1 MRYWPYALA
10 ALVVLFDRATKHIIE
25 TTFAAWDTLHVIPG
39 CFQIVSTRNTGM
51 AFSLFDNSAAG
62 HTSPWLVA
70 FTVAV
75 MALVAWLLWQAI
87 HPQSAGSEHDHW
99 SFRLALGL
107 ILGGAAGN
115 LYDRLVFG
123 SVTDFLD
130 FYWGA
135 AHFPVFNLADSA
147 ITCGAILVLLNL
159 WLAPARPHGPETE
172 HNSGTE
178 PRP

>member
-1 MRYWPYALA
+1 LRYWPYALSVA
-10 ALVVLFDRATKHIIE
+10 IVLLDRTTKHVIE
-25 TTFAAWDTLHVIPG
+25 TTFSAWETIRVIPG
-39 CFQIVSTRNTGM
+39 FFQIVSTRNTGM
-51 AFSLFDNSAAG
+51 AFSLFDNSAEG
-62 HTSPWLVA
+62 RTSPLLVA

-75 MALVAWLLWQAI
+75 MGVVAWLLWQSI
-87 HPQSAGSEHDHW
+87 RSSRPESEHGHW

-147 ITCGAILVLLNL
+147 ITCGAIVLMLNL
-159 WLAPARPHGPETE
+159 WLVRPHAG
-172 HNSGTE
+172 SAD
-178 PRP
+178 

>member
-1 MRYWPYALA
+1 VRYWPYALSA
-10 ALVVLFDRATKHIIE
+10 AIVLLDRTTKHVIE
-25 TTFAAWDTLHVIPG
+25 TSFSAWDTVRVIPG
-39 CFQIVSTRNTGM
+39 CFQIVSARNTGM
-51 AFSLFDNSAAG
+51 AFSLFDNSAEG
-62 HTSPWLVA
+62 RTSPLLVA

-75 MALVAWLLWQAI
+75 MGVVAWLLWQSIRSGGAD
-87 HPQSAGSEHDHW
+87 SEHGHW

-115 LYDRLVFG
+115 LYDRMVFG

-147 ITCGAILVLLNL
+147 ITCGAIVVMLNL
-159 WLAPARPHGPETE
+159 WLVRPRDRSTE
-172 HNSGTE
+172 
-178 PRP
+178 

>member
-1 MRYWPYALA
+1 LA
-10 ALVVLFDRATKHIIE
+10 AAIVLLDRATKHLIE
-25 TTFAAWDTLHVIPG
+25 TTFAAWDTIHVIPG

-51 AFSLFDNSAAG
+51 AFSLFDNPAQG
-62 HTSPWLVA
+62 RTSPLLVA
-70 FTVAV
+70 FTIAV
-75 MALVAWLLWQAI
+75 MGLVGWLLWQSI
-87 HPQSAGSEHDHW
+87 HSGSAEAEHGHW

-130 FYWGA
+130 FYWRS

-147 ITCGAILVLLNL
+147 ITCGAIVVMLNL
-159 WLAPARPHGPETE
+159 WLGGP
-172 HNSGTE
+172 GTHAGS
-178 PRP
+178 RD

>member
-1 MRYWPYALA
+1 LRYWPYAVS
-10 ALVVLFDRATKHIIE
+10 ALIVLLDRTTKHIIE
-25 TTFAAWDTLHVIPG
+25 TTFSTWDTVKVIPG
-39 CFQIVSTRNTGM
+39 LFEIVSARNTGM

-62 HTSPWLVA
+62 RTSPLLVA

-75 MALVAWLLWQAI
+75 MGVVAYLLWQSI
-87 HPQSAGSEHDHW
+87 RTGKAGSDQGHW

-115 LYDRLVFG
+115 FYDRLIFG

-130 FYWGA
+130 FYWGP

-147 ITCGAILVLLNL
+147 ITCGAIILMLNL
-159 WLAPARPHGPETE
+159 WLVQ
-172 HNSGTE
+172 
-178 PRP
+178 PRSESKPRS

>member
-1 MRYWPYALA
+1 LRYWPYALA
-10 ALVVLFDRATKHIIE
+10 AAIVLLDRATKHVIE
-25 TTFAAWDTLHVIPG
+25 TTFAAWDTVHVIPG
-39 CFQIVSTRNTGM
+39 FFQIVSARNTGM

-62 HTSPWLVA
+62 HTSPLLVA

-75 MALVAWLLWQAI
+75 MGVVAWLLWKSIRSHA
-87 HPQSAGSEHDHW
+87 AGSEDNHW

-130 FYWGA
+130 FYWGS
-135 AHFPVFNLADSA
+135 AHFPVFNLAASA
-147 ITCGAILVLLNL
+147 ITCGAIIVMLNL
-159 WLAPARPHGPETE
+159 WLVQPQ
-172 HNSGTE
+172 SGTKAQL
-178 PRP
+178 

>member
-1 MRYWPYALA
+1 VRYWPYALSA
-10 ALVVLFDRATKHIIE
+10 AIVLLDRATKHVIE
-25 TTFAAWDTLHVIPG
+25 TSFSAWDTVRVIPG
-39 CFQIVSTRNTGM
+39 CFQIVSARNTGM
-51 AFSLFDNSAAG
+51 AFSLFDNSAEG
-62 HTSPWLVA
+62 RTSPLLVA

-75 MALVAWLLWQAI
+75 MGVVAWVLWQTIRSGGAD
-87 HPQSAGSEHDHW
+87 SEHGHW

-147 ITCGAILVLLNL
+147 ITCGAIVVMLNL
-159 WLAPARPHGPETE
+159 WLVRPRSE
-172 HNSGTE
+172 SE

>member
-1 MRYWPYALA
+1 LRYWPFALSA
-10 ALVVLFDRATKHIIE
+10 VIVLLDRATKHVIE
-25 TTFAAWDTLHVIPG
+25 TTFSAWETVRVIPD

-51 AFSLFDNSAAG
+51 AFSLFDNSAEG
-62 HTSPWLVA
+62 RTSPLLVA
-70 FTVAV
+70 FTIAV
-75 MALVAWLLWQAI
+75 LGLVAWLLWQSIRSRGPA
-87 HPQSAGSEHDHW
+87 SEHGHW

-115 LYDRLVFG
+115 LYDRLIFG

-147 ITCGAILVLLNL
+147 ITCGAIIVMLNL
-159 WLAPARPHGPETE
+159 WLVRPRAGS
-172 HNSGTE
+172 SG
-178 PRP
+178 

>member
-10 ALVVLFDRATKHIIE
+10 AAIVLLDRATKHVIE
-25 TTFAAWDTLHVIPG
+25 TEFAAWDTVHVIPG

-51 AFSLFDNSAAG
+51 AFSLFDNSAEG
-62 HTSPWLVA
+62 HTSPLLVA
-70 FTVAV
+70 FTIAV
-75 MALVAWLLWQAI
+75 LGLVAWLLWQSIRAK
-87 HPQSAGSEHDHW
+87 PSRSEHDHW

-130 FYWGA
+130 FYWGS
-135 AHFPVFNLADSA
+135 AHFPVFNVADSA
-147 ITCGAILVLLNL
+147 ITCGAILVMLNL
-159 WLAPARPHGPETE
+159 WLAH
-172 HNSGTE
+172 
-178 PRP
+178 PRPRTEAPR

>member
-1 MRYWPYALA
+1 MRYWPYALSA
-10 ALVVLFDRATKHIIE
+10 AIVLLDRATKHVIE
-25 TTFAAWDTLHVIPG
+25 TSFAAWDTVRVIPG
-39 CFQIVSTRNTGM
+39 CFQIVSARNTGM
-51 AFSLFDNSAAG
+51 AFSLFDNSAEG
-62 HTSPWLVA
+62 RTSPLLVA

-75 MALVAWLLWQAI
+75 MGVVAWVLWQTI
-87 HPQSAGSEHDHW
+87 RSGGSDSEHGHW

-147 ITCGAILVLLNL
+147 ITCGAIVVMLNL
-159 WLAPARPHGPETE
+159 WLVRPRDRSAE
-172 HNSGTE
+172 
-178 PRP
+178 